1 MNGNRLLPDGKRAP
15 IGAPRAQAYCAA
27 PMAFCK
33 PVKWLLQ
40 LVVLLAA
47 SGAVAVP
54 AATAQAGMQRAT
66 RAELAEHAQVLEQA
80 LTEKSLKGSARTRSE
95 DELSQIRERL
105 AAGDFKVGDRFVVTL
120 NFDSVTTDTAS
131 VREGIKVSL
140 FNLPELDLTGV
151 LRSELGDKL
160 NAHVVRYLRNASVRA
175 NVLTRVGIL
184 GAVARPGYYLASPD
198 RPVSELI
205 MLAGGPAPDAN
216 MSKLKVE
223 RGNRTILSTK
233 DSQRAIKDG
242 TTLDQLDIQS
252 GDNVTIAKKR
262 KLNWQLI
269 VQVAFIASSL
279 LFTFIQLMQWYYR
292 RDDY

>member
-1 MNGNRLLPDGKRAP
+1 M
-15 IGAPRAQAYCAA
+15 A

-33 PVKWLLQ
+33 PLKWLLQ

-54 AATAQAGMQRAT
+54 VAVAQAGMQRAT
-66 RAELAEHAQVLEQA
+66 RAELAERAQVLEQA

-95 DELSQIRERL
+95 GELSQIRERL

-151 LRSELGDKL
+151 LRSELSDKL
-160 NAHVVRYLRNASVRA
+160 NTHVVRYLRNASVRA

-223 RGNRTILSTK
+223 RGSKTIFSSK
-233 DSQRAIKDG
+233 DSQKAIRDG
-242 TTLDQLDIQS
+242 STLDQLDIQS
-252 GDNVTIAKKR
+252 GDNVTIASKR
-262 KLNWQLI
+262 KFNWYQVI
-269 VQVAFIASSL
+269 QVAFIASSL
-279 LFTFIQLMQWYYR
+279 FFGFIQFMQWYYR
-292 RDDY
+292 RDDN